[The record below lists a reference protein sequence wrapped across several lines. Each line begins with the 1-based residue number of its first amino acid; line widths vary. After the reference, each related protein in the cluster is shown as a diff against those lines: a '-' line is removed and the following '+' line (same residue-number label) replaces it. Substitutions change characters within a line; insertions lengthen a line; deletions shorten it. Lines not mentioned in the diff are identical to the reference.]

1 MKLTLGET
9 HEIYFWVSD
18 IFLCYI
24 LRDGVALCDWAAYME
39 KQLQEQHRTNWT
51 EISAAEL
58 LRQFRLQQENSRGE
72 SFGTISAYGANGA
85 IIHYAPTAETDA
97 QLGEDSLYMV
107 DSGGQ
112 YLEGTT
118 DVTRTFHYGLP
129 TAEMVTR
136 YTEVL
141 AGSIDLANL
150 VLPDN
155 TLDYAVDL
163 ATRLPL
169 FRKGSYFTYNNA
181 EKICQS
187 ILLPM

>member
-1 MKLTLGET
+1 MR
-9 HEIYFWVSD
+9 YFSVAD
-18 IFLCYI
+18 ISLCDI

-85 IIHYAPTAETDA
+85 IIHYAPTPETDA

-169 FRKGSYFTYNNA
+169 FRKGSYFTYIQLCR
-181 EKICQS
+181 KDMS
-187 ILLPM
+187 IYSTSNVKRCTT

>member
-1 MKLTLGET
+1 M
-9 HEIYFWVSD
+9 
-18 IFLCYI
+18 
-24 LRDGVALCDWAAYME
+24 CDWAAYME

-85 IIHYAPTAETDA
+85 IIHYAPTPETDA

-136 YTEVL
+136 YM
-141 AGSIDLANL
+141 
-150 VLPDN
+150 
-155 TLDYAVDL
+155 Y
-163 ATRLPL
+163 R
-169 FRKGSYFTYNNA
+169 
-181 EKICQS
+181 QS
-187 ILLPM
+187 RPWFASFGPFPACFPAAPGFKK